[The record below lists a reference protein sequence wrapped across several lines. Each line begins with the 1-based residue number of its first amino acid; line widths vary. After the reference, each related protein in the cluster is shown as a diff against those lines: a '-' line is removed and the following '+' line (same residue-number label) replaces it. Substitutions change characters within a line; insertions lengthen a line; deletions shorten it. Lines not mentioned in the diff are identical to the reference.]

1 MVNLCNLNGQ
11 IVPESEARIP
21 VLDRG
26 FLFGD
31 SVYEVM
37 RTMAGIPF
45 GWIEHLERLHR
56 SADGLALPLDI
67 EDRTLMARVMATV
80 AEADHEN
87 SYIRVIVTRAGF
99 IRFEQR

>member
-1 MVNLCNLNGQ
+1 MVNLCNLNGE

-37 RTMAGIPF
+37 RTMNQTPF
-45 GWIEHLERLHR
+45 GWIEHLERLHG
-56 SADGLALPLDI
+56 SAEGLALPLGID
-67 EDRTLMARVMATV
+67 DRTLMARVMATV
-80 AEADHEN
+80 KEAGHETCDIR
-87 SYIRVIVTRAGF
+87 YIERLQLLRTV
-99 IRFEQR
+99 